1 VKENPE
7 TSKPYIDYVVEVVKG
22 NSHRWKIT
30 RKYKEFCELH
40 QDLVT
45 SHPGFKFP
53 KSTGQILGFNVD
65 YTSLLQSRKPTV
77 IEDRRRDLQQYV
89 RDLLKMP
96 KIYNSPLIRTFLK
109 IDEHYDEYG
118 IKINKFR
125 NSNQTDGAESVGD
138 APRQEKRPSRSKKP
152 EPNYQQRYQNM
163 VDQSPD
169 YFNSNFVPNTPQNW
183 DRKGQPYRRHTEDQE
198 RERDSLTPNN
208 HKDPAESF
216 NSQSSYGNYSKNNC
230 GDLNKSVERS
240 YQNINGS
247 QSNKNFLNEA
257 DPQSNERGH
266 QSNERGHQSNERG
279 HQNNER
285 GNQNNE
291 RGHHTN
297 QDRRNKENLFSSPL
311 VSEKFQRNHGGN
323 NNKDNSHGPKD
334 SDRGS
339 GGGNGNGTFSNY

>member
-1 VKENPE
+1 VNINQTVVKENPE

-22 NSHRWKIT
+22 SSHRWKIT

-118 IKINKFR
+118 IKINKYR

-152 EPNYQQRYQNM
+152 EPNYQQQYQNM

-169 YFNSNFVPNTPQNW
+169 YFNSNLVANTPQNW
-183 DRKGQPYRRHTEDQE
+183 DPKGQPQRRHTEDQE
-198 RERDSLTPNN
+198 RDRERDSLTPNN

-230 GDLNKSVERS
+230 GDMNKSVERS
-240 YQNINGS
+240 YQNIHGS
-247 QSNKNFLNEA
+247 QSNKNFLNGAE
-257 DPQSNERGH
+257 PQN
-266 QSNERGHQSNERG
+266 NERG

-285 GNQNNE
+285 GHQ
-291 RGHHTN
+291 TN
-297 QDRRNKENLFSSPL
+297 QDRRNKENLFNSPL

-323 NNKDNSHGPKD
+323 NNKDNSHGRKD

-339 GGGNGNGTFSNY
+339 GGNGNGTFSNY

>member
-1 VKENPE
+1 VNINQTVVKENPE

-22 NSHRWKIT
+22 SSHRWKIT

-118 IKINKFR
+118 IKINKYR

-152 EPNYQQRYQNM
+152 EPNYQQQYQNM
-163 VDQSPD
+163 VEQSPD
-169 YFNSNFVPNTPQNW
+169 YFNSNLVANTPQNW
-183 DRKGQPYRRHTEDQE
+183 DPKGQPQRRHTEDQERE

-230 GDLNKSVERS
+230 GDMNKSVERS
-240 YQNINGS
+240 YQNIHGS
-247 QSNKNFLNEA
+247 QSNKNFLNGAE
-257 DPQSNERGH
+257 P
-266 QSNERGHQSNERG
+266 
-279 HQNNER
+279 QNNER
-285 GNQNNE
+285 GYQNNE

-297 QDRRNKENLFSSPL
+297 QDRRNKENLFNSPL

-323 NNKDNSHGPKD
+323 NNKDNSHGRKD

-339 GGGNGNGTFSNY
+339 GGNVNGTFSNY

>member
-1 VKENPE
+1 MKENPE

-118 IKINKFR
+118 IKINKYR
-125 NSNQTDGAESVGD
+125 NSNQTDGAESIGD

-152 EPNYQQRYQNM
+152 EPNYQQQYQNM

-169 YFNSNFVPNTPQNW
+169 YFNSNLVSNTPNNYNPN
-183 DRKGQPYRRHTEDQE
+183 RKGQPQPRHSEDQNQERERERE

-216 NSQSSYGNYSKNNC
+216 NSQSSYGNYSKTNC
-230 GDLNKSVERS
+230 GDVNKSIERS
-240 YQNINGS
+240 YQNVHGS
-247 QSNKNFLNEA
+247 QSNKNFLNGAE
-257 DPQSNERGH
+257 PQ
-266 QSNERGHQSNERG
+266 
-279 HQNNER
+279 
-285 GNQNNE
+285 QNNE

-297 QDRRNKENLFSSPL
+297 QDRRNKENQFSSPL

-323 NNKDNSHGPKD
+323 KNDNSHGRKD
-334 SDRGS
+334 SERGS